1 MLDDSD
7 TLKWIVIG
15 MIVFD
20 MTVLV
25 EVAYHK
31 DSDVIVILYNCHL
44 ISLP

>member
-7 TLKWIVIG
+7 TLKWIV
-15 MIVFD
+15 VD